1 MQSLR
6 YPEIE
11 VSGST
16 RAMGR
21 QIGEAAGE
29 QVRGFCEVALD
40 RVRRTVE
47 VSGSRAKAI
56 AAESLVFAEAY
67 RPDLV
72 EELRG
77 VSEAAHVSL
86 DDLMLLQ
93 IRNQL
98 QDEETVGCTSLA
110 MQGMHTDA
118 SGKRHSL
125 LAQNWDSDPA
135 LDPFTIVLT
144 RRPPEKPALLNVT
157 QAGLIAYIGLNSVG
171 VGACLNTLPAPSRAV
186 GVPHY
191 FTLREIYETDSV
203 PAAVQAVRRA
213 HRAIPANIM
222 LATSAGPADLEVTM
236 DAVHV
241 LRPSGSD
248 PVTHTNHCRHEDL
261 LPINDQFPDLIDSR
275 FRQSRIDALVQS
287 VEAVPSFADV
297 RDFLSD
303 HEHYPRSICRHAN
316 DDPLCGFWK
325 TVFSVII
332 EPDASRMHVSRG
344 NPCQQPYETYVL
356 N

>member
-1 MQSLR
+1 MQSVR

-11 VSGST
+11 VSGSS
-16 RAMGR
+16 REMGR
-21 QIGEAAGE
+21 QLGEAAGE
-29 QVRGFCEVALD
+29 QVRGFCEVALE
-40 RVRRTVE
+40 RVRQTVN
-47 VSGSRAKAI
+47 VSASKAQSI
-56 AAESLVFAEAY
+56 AAESLAFAEAY
-67 RPDLV
+67 RPDFV

-77 VSEAAHVSL
+77 VSEAAQVSL
-86 DDLMLLQ
+86 DNLMLLQ

-98 QDEETVGCTSLA
+98 QDEETVGCTSVA
-110 MQGMHTDA
+110 VHASPSTG
-118 SGKRHSL
+118 SGKPHSL

-144 RRPPEKPALLNVT
+144 RRPRDKPALLNVT

-171 VGACLNTLPAPSRAV
+171 VGACLNTLPAPSRSV

-203 PAAVQAVRRA
+203 PAAVEAVRRA

-222 LATSAGPADLEVTM
+222 LATSAGPADLEVTV

-241 LRPSGSD
+241 LHPAGSD
-248 PVTHTNHCRHEDL
+248 PVTHTNHCRHADL

-275 FRQSRIDALVQS
+275 FRQCRIDALVQS
-287 VEAVPSFADV
+287 VEATPSFADV
-297 RDFLSD
+297 RAFLSD
-303 HEHYPRSICRHAN
+303 HEHYPRSICRHEN
-316 DDPLCGFWK
+316 DDPVCGFWK

-332 EPDASRMHVSRG
+332 EPAASRMHVSRG